1 MDYYDE
7 CHDCRL
13 IHKESKKLRILYR
26 SKKFIAVVVAPPMG
40 IHVDRKDGGQI
51 TILPTRHVSDR
62 KDFTQSEAKE
72 FMLLSMLMG
81 NAMYDALP
89 KNNIDI
95 ALINYQ
101 NNSNFSV
108 DKPIGPHLDLHLY
121 GRARSSRYQK
131 HGQALSFPK
140 KGNPYYKKLNPLTK
154 KDEQLLK
161 IEIRKIIKQ
170 PKYSLL
176 RRLKK

>member
-1 MDYYDE
+1 MDYYEE

-13 IHKESKKLRILYR
+13 IHKDPKKLRFLYR
-26 SKKFIAVVVAPPMG
+26 SKKFVAVVVAPPMG
-40 IHVDRKDGGQI
+40 LHVDRKDGGQI
-51 TILPTRHVSDR
+51 GILPKRHVSDR

-72 FMLLSMLMG
+72 FMLLSMLIG
-81 NAMYDALP
+81 NAMYEALP
-89 KNNIDI
+89 KAGIDI

-108 DKPIGPHLDLHLY
+108 DKKIGPHLDLHLY

-131 HGQALSFPK
+131 HGQALKFPK
-140 KGNPYYKKLNPLTK
+140 KGDPYYKKIKPLTK
-154 KDEQLLK
+154 KDELLLK
-161 IEIRKIIKQ
+161 QEIRKIIKQ

-176 RRLKK
+176 RKLKK